1 MVNAREEHT
10 EVNKIRDRL
19 LLIGAALLVCVL
31 GVGAFAVADAYHINP
46 AWVFFGWN
54 SILLIPVVGGD
65 FRTKFKQPRF
75 VLFFLVWMAVHGAL
89 VVWLMR
95 ALSIEVWMLA
105 MAIELAIG
113 YFVAFLVFGEEETA
127 QKPEDEPN

>member
-1 MVNAREEHT
+1 
-10 EVNKIRDRL
+10 
-19 LLIGAALLVCVL
+19 
-31 GVGAFAVADAYHINP
+31 
-46 AWVFFGWN
+46 
-54 SILLIPVVGGD
+54 
-65 FRTKFKQPRF
+65 
-75 VLFFLVWMAVHGAL
+75 
-89 VVWLMR
+89 MR